1 MNGLV
6 FLHSHDMIHY
16 NLKASNVLVDD
27 SGNIKISDY
36 IEFNIL
42 SGNDSG
48 KMVNFATNNMKGNY
62 IFM

>member
-1 MNGLV
+1 LNGLV

>member
-27 SGNIKISDY
+27 SGYIKISDY